1 MVVKNRI
8 GHKVKYQNVGFQG
21 LRGEGNMD
29 LLTNRHK
36 VSVKIRWI
44 SSTDLFYNTE
54 PMVNNNV
61 LYISAVLRGEGNGTP
76 L

>member
-36 VSVKIRWI
+36 VSVKIR
-44 SSTDLFYNTE
+44 
-54 PMVNNNV
+54 
-61 LYISAVLRGEGNGTP
+61 
-76 L
+76 